1 MQIFL
6 EVNQKVGQNKFTTLQ
21 LWNFRIISIH
31 TRRVWSEKKKS
42 FFFKKS
48 TFTGPPLDCV
58 YENSGKKWI
67 KTKLVRD
74 ISIIG
79 QYIGFTDKQNAY
91 RYRLSVSV
99 IGIGRY
105 GTSYR
110 FITRLLKLQSY
121 DTNLT
126 RKIWKNSSKWDFA
139 LLTEFVKKFL
149 GTVFLSLHHDVQK
162 KKKNYIK
169 FLLVLIGIGYRY
181 RPIRKNLY
189 RYFIGIGR

>member
-1 MQIFL
+1 MYEPIPICIGYRRRYGL
-6 EVNQKVGQNKFTTLQ
+6 FT
-21 LWNFRIISIH
+21 
-31 TRRVWSEKKKS
+31 
-42 FFFKKS
+42 
-48 TFTGPPLDCV
+48 
-58 YENSGKKWI
+58 
-67 KTKLVRD
+67 D
-74 ISIIG
+74 ISVLPIR
-79 QYIGFTDKQNAY
+79 Q
-91 RYRLSVSV
+91 LL

-110 FITRLLKLQSY
+110 FITKLLKLQSY

>member
-1 MQIFL
+1 MASKIFL
-6 EVNQKVGQNKFTTLQ
+6 NQ
-21 LWNFRIISIH
+21 
-31 TRRVWSEKKKS
+31 S
-42 FFFKKS
+42 FKNIYH
-48 TFTGPPLDCV
+48 LLV
-58 YENSGKKWI
+58 YEPIPICIGYRRRYGLF
-67 KTKLVRD
+67 TD
-74 ISIIG
+74 ISVLPIRQLLIG
-79 QYIGFTDKQNAY
+79 IGY
-91 RYRLSVSV
+91 RYRPIWYLISVHNQ
-99 IGIGRY
+99 IA
-105 GTSYR
+105 
-110 FITRLLKLQSY
+110 LLQSY

>member
-1 MQIFL
+1 MNEPIPICI
-6 EVNQKVGQNKFTTLQ
+6 GY
-21 LWNFRIISIH
+21 
-31 TRRVWSEKKKS
+31 RRRYVLSA
-42 FFFKKS
+42 
-48 TFTGPPLDCV
+48 
-58 YENSGKKWI
+58 
-67 KTKLVRD
+67 D
-74 ISIIG
+74 ISVLPIRQLLIG
-79 QYIGFTDKQNAY
+79 IGY
-91 RYRLSVSV
+91 RYRPIWYLISVHNQ
-99 IGIGRY
+99 IA
-105 GTSYR
+105 
-110 FITRLLKLQSY
+110 LLQSY

-139 LLTEFVKKFL
+139 LLTEFVKKSL